1 MFTRNQIVVRCRV
14 MLELERIYSKHMSH
28 KLGTLDPDVTRQT
41 ERALRESTN
50 RCLGALH
57 TTDTRA
63 WAKVWR
69 TERPV

>member
-14 MLELERIYSKHMSH
+14 MLALEDAYRKHMAR

-41 ERALRESTN
+41 EKALFNSTN
-50 RCLGALH
+50 ACLGRLH

-69 TERPV
+69 PQRPA

>member
-14 MLELERIYSKHMSH
+14 MLELERIYSRHMTR

-41 ERALRESTN
+41 ERALWESTN
-50 RCLGALH
+50 MCLGALH

-63 WAKVWR
+63 WAR
-69 TERPV
+69 RPVRVA